1 MHKVKDLRRL
11 YWTHNNLTVMD
22 VTPLWNHSSDALL
35 YAHHPSHMVDLNK
48 TQNPDG
54 FSHCHELGR
63 QAPHFLV
70 NGVSWGNLDAKGSI
84 PRKQVFQ
91 RDEVLLSQM
100 DLNKTQNPDDF
111 SHCHELGRQAPHFL
125 VNGVSWGNLDAKGSI
140 PRKPDSCSVQGNS
153 GCHYIIDL
161 EKPATLDCGVQGK
174 SGCHYII
181 DLEKP
186 ATLDCSVQGKSGCH
200 YIIDLEKPAT
210 LDDEDADYANHNGG
224 LSDNSQSVPLDSSL
238 VMRGHLCT
246 DQSAPYVTSGSV
258 GSSDTPD
265 SHSPARTK
273 NTASGRM
280 FIDLNVAQEDDFNFC
295 PDPSKLVCST
305 STSSATRQSGGFC
318 NNSSKT
324 FLKGSESSIGS
335 SKGSSVTVATT
346 ITVPDSSREVLAAGV
361 FRDCQSHKP
370 FFMETSNPLPRKNS
384 HHQMISRL
392 ESQGCMEM
400 EVPRKGLSVRSS
412 GENNSYSGLT
422 KLGGSQATNLMGQV
436 QAAVVVHRDNQ
447 EETITVISD
456 HKVEGFD
463 LNVAVESTDCPANF
477 ESSYLRQH
485 VNNDDRHCLAQ
496 NEAQQNIAPIEC
508 PISRNQNMVAKS
520 TDGED
525 VRSPVSGIAINRSV
539 VIPET
544 PQGRD
549 YACPRSRSS
558 CNAASVAPEAVSFDE
573 TEMGE
578 DEKTAATAA
587 ETLVSMFA
595 SNSARL
601 TDGPGSNGE
610 TDAEDAMQ
618 EPAPSLN
625 SFEESILS
633 LEEMKDDGESVLVRA
648 PDNNGPSCGI
658 KLKRGRGLRDFQRE
672 ILPGLVSLA
681 RHEICND
688 LHSIGYEIRKSRLRR
703 SPGDEGSPP
712 TRIRLPRRCSTAWNR

>member
-1 MHKVKDLRRL
+1 
-11 YWTHNNLTVMD
+11 MD

-35 YAHHPSHMVDLNK
+35 YAHHPSHMVDLNKSQNPDGFSHCHELGRKAPHFLINGVSWGNLDAKGSIPRKQVFQTDEVLLSQVDLNK

-84 PRKQVFQ
+84 PRK
-91 RDEVLLSQM
+91 
-100 DLNKTQNPDDF
+100 
-111 SHCHELGRQAPHFL
+111 
-125 VNGVSWGNLDAKGSI
+125 
-140 PRKPDSCSVQGNS
+140 PDSCSVQGKS

-186 ATLDCSVQGKSGCH
+186 ATLDCSVQGKSGCQ

-224 LSDNSQSVPLDSSL
+224 LSDNSQCVPLDSSS
-238 VMRGHLCT
+238 VMRGCLCT

-265 SHSPARTK
+265 SHSPAITK

-318 NNSSKT
+318 NNSSK
-324 FLKGSESSIGS
+324 GS
-335 SKGSSVTVATT
+335 SGTVATT

-361 FRDCQSHKP
+361 FRDFQSHKP
-370 FFMETSNPLPRKNS
+370 FFMETSTPLPRKNT

-400 EVPRKGLSVRSS
+400 EVPRKELSVRSS

-422 KLGGSQATNLMGQV
+422 KLGGSQVTK
-436 QAAVVVHRDNQ
+436 
-447 EETITVISD
+447 S
-456 HKVEGFD
+456 
-463 LNVAVESTDCPANF
+463 
-477 ESSYLRQH
+477 
-485 VNNDDRHCLAQ
+485 
-496 NEAQQNIAPIEC
+496 PI
-508 PISRNQNMVAKS
+508 
-520 TDGED
+520 
-525 VRSPVSGIAINRSV
+525 SGIAINRSV

-549 YACPRSRSS
+549 YQCPRSRSS

-573 TEMGE
+573 MEMGE
-578 DEKTAATAA
+578 DEKSAATAA

-595 SNSARL
+595 SNSAWL

-610 TDAEDAMQ
+610 TYAEDATQ

-633 LEEMKDDGESVLVRA
+633 LEEMKDDGESVPVRA
-648 PDNNGPSCGI
+648 PDNDGPSCGI

-681 RHEICND
+681 RHEICDD
-688 LHSIGYEIRKSRLRR
+688 LHSIGYEIRKTRSRR

>member
-1 MHKVKDLRRL
+1 MRYLID
-11 YWTHNNLTVMD
+11 
-22 VTPLWNHSSDALL
+22 SSNLL
-35 YAHHPSHMVDLNK
+35 YA
-48 TQNPDG
+48 
-54 FSHCHELGR
+54 
-63 QAPHFLV
+63 
-70 NGVSWGNLDAKGSI
+70 
-84 PRKQVFQ
+84 
-91 RDEVLLSQM
+91 
-100 DLNKTQNPDDF
+100 
-111 SHCHELGRQAPHFL
+111 
-125 VNGVSWGNLDAKGSI
+125 
-140 PRKPDSCSVQGNS
+140 
-153 GCHYIIDL
+153 
-161 EKPATLDCGVQGK
+161 
-174 SGCHYII
+174 
-181 DLEKP
+181 
-186 ATLDCSVQGKSGCH
+186 
-200 YIIDLEKPAT
+200 
-210 LDDEDADYANHNGG
+210 
-224 LSDNSQSVPLDSSL
+224 
-238 VMRGHLCT
+238 
-246 DQSAPYVTSGSV
+246 GSV

-280 FIDLNVAQEDDFNFC
+280 FIDLNIAQEDDFNFC

-361 FRDCQSHKP
+361 FRDFQSHKP
-370 FFMETSNPLPRKNS
+370 FFMETSNPLPRKNT

-400 EVPRKGLSVRSS
+400 EVPRKELSVRSS

-422 KLGGSQATNLMGQV
+422 KLGGSQASDLMGQV
-436 QAAVVVHRDNQ
+436 QTAVVVHRDNQ

-456 HKVEGFD
+456 HKVKGFD
-463 LNVAVESTDCPANF
+463 LNVAVESTDFPANF

-485 VNNDDRHCLAQ
+485 VNNDGRHCLAQ

-508 PISRNQNMVAKS
+508 PIIRNQNMSAKS

-525 VRSPVSGIAINRSV
+525 VQSPVSGIAINRSV

-578 DEKTAATAA
+578 DEKSAATAA

-595 SNSARL
+595 SYSAWL

-610 TDAEDAMQ
+610 TDAEDATQ

-633 LEEMKDDGESVLVRA
+633 LEEMKDDGESVPVRA
-648 PDNNGPSCGI
+648 PGNDGPSCGI

-681 RHEICND
+681 RHEICDD
-688 LHSIGYEIRKSRLRR
+688 LHSIGYEIRKTRSRR

>member
-1 MHKVKDLRRL
+1 
-11 YWTHNNLTVMD
+11 MD

-35 YAHHPSHMVDLNK
+35 YAHHPSHMVDLNKSQNPDGFSHCHELGRKAPHFLINGVSWGNLDAKGSIPRKQVFQTDEVLLSQVDLNK

-84 PRKQVFQ
+84 PRK
-91 RDEVLLSQM
+91 
-100 DLNKTQNPDDF
+100 
-111 SHCHELGRQAPHFL
+111 
-125 VNGVSWGNLDAKGSI
+125 
-140 PRKPDSCSVQGNS
+140 PDSCSVQGKS

-186 ATLDCSVQGKSGCH
+186 ATLDCSVQGKSGCQ

-224 LSDNSQSVPLDSSL
+224 LSDNSQCVPLDSSS
-238 VMRGHLCT
+238 VMRGCLCT

-265 SHSPARTK
+265 SHSPAITK

-318 NNSSKT
+318 NNSSK
-324 FLKGSESSIGS
+324 GS
-335 SKGSSVTVATT
+335 SGTVATT

-361 FRDCQSHKP
+361 FRDFQSHKP
-370 FFMETSNPLPRKNS
+370 FFMETSTPLPRKNT

-400 EVPRKGLSVRSS
+400 EVPRKELSVRSS

-422 KLGGSQATNLMGQV
+422 KLGGSQVTNLMGQV
-436 QAAVVVHRDNQ
+436 QAAVVVVHRDNQ

-463 LNVAVESTDCPANF
+463 LNVAVESTDFPANF

-485 VNNDDRHCLAQ
+485 VNNDGRHCLAQ

-508 PISRNQNMVAKS
+508 PIVRNQNMAVKS

-525 VRSPVSGIAINRSV
+525 VQSPISGIAINRSV

-549 YACPRSRSS
+549 YQCPRSRSS

-573 TEMGE
+573 MEMGE
-578 DEKTAATAA
+578 DEKSAATAA

-595 SNSARL
+595 SNSAWL

-610 TDAEDAMQ
+610 TYAEDATQ

-633 LEEMKDDGESVLVRA
+633 LEEMKDDGESVPVRA
-648 PDNNGPSCGI
+648 PDNDGPSCGI

-681 RHEICND
+681 RHEICDD
-688 LHSIGYEIRKSRLRR
+688 LHSIGYEIRKTRSRR